1 MNNML
6 RTKEAALRWGI
17 TPRAVTTL
25 CKEGKIKNA
34 RKEKGVWMIPADAER
49 PIDHRFKSNS
59 SNKRTQTVKLPLPVG
74 ISDYRLAS
82 SEYYYVDK
90 TLMIRDFLDERP
102 MVSLFT
108 RPRRFGK
115 TLNLDMLRTF
125 FEKTDK
131 DTSIYFKDKKIWNC
145 GKKYQNYQGK
155 YPVIFL
161 TFKDVKRET
170 WEETYE
176 HLMQLIS
183 EEFQRHSELLES
195 NACSNYDKELFRKIV
210 SGKAS
215 STDYVSSLKTL
226 SEMLHKHHQ
235 ESVVIIIDEYDT
247 PIQQGYL
254 KDFYEPTISFMRNL
268 FSGGLKDNKNLAYGF
283 LTGILRVAKESIFSG
298 LNNLVVNSV
307 LNKKYSEYFG
317 FTKEEVKK
325 MADYYDA
332 SDKMDEICNWYD
344 GYRFGNTEIFN
355 PWSVINYLG
364 NHCEPRAYW
373 VSTSSNDIIGEILAE
388 ADNNTYEQ
396 LTGLLQGKSILS
408 YIDTSVI
415 YPQIKSNP
423 SSIYS
428 FLLVSGY
435 LKTTEPGKPFGTGT
449 MCKVALP
456 NKEILFVYQSEIL
469 DKLSN
474 IIPLG
479 SSIGIQEAV
488 YSGNVSALRDRLNV
502 LLKTSVSYYD
512 TAGENFYHGLMLGLL
527 AMTDNRYK
535 IFSNRESGDGRYDI
549 CLIPQ
554 QNNLPG
560 IIIELKAVKKYS
572 SEELKKLASDALIQ
586 IKDKHYDTR
595 LLQSGI
601 TNILNYGVAF
611 SGKHAEVAMSSS
623 NIATG

>member
-1 MNNML
+1 MNSNTL
-6 RTKEAALRWGI
+6 RVKEVALRWGI

-34 RKEKGVWMIPADAER
+34 RKEKGIWMIPADAER
-49 PIDHRFKSNS
+49 PVDHRFKSDSAN
-59 SNKRTQTVKLPLPVG
+59 RQAPVCRLPLPIG

-115 TLNLDMLRTF
+115 TLNMDMLRTF
-125 FEKTDK
+125 FEKTDE
-131 DTSIYFKDKKIWNC
+131 DTSVYFKDKKIWSC
-145 GKKYQNYQGK
+145 GKKYQKYQGK

-161 TFKDVKRET
+161 TFKDVKREN

-176 HLMQLIS
+176 HLVQLIS

-195 NACSNYDKELFRKIV
+195 QACSNYEKDLFQKITARN
-210 SGKAS
+210 AS
-215 STDYVSSLKTL
+215 STDYISSLKIL
-226 SEMLHKHHQ
+226 SEMLRKHYQ
-235 ESVVIIIDEYDT
+235 EAVVMIIDEYDT

-254 KDFYEPTISFMRNL
+254 QGFYEPIISFLRNL

-307 LNKKYSEYFG
+307 LDTKYSNYFG
-317 FTKEEVKK
+317 FTKEEIEI
-325 MADYYDA
+325 MADYYD
-332 SDKMDEICNWYD
+332 SSEKIEEICDWYG
-344 GYRFGNTEIFN
+344 GYFFGNTEIFN

-364 NHCEPRAYW
+364 NHCEPRTYW

-388 ADNNTYEQ
+388 ADNHTYEQ
-396 LTGLLQGKSILS
+396 LTGLLQGKKLLT

-435 LKTTEPGKPFGTGT
+435 LKTTGPGKPFGTGN
-449 MCKVALP
+449 MCEVALP
-456 NKEILFVYQSEIL
+456 NREILFVYQSEIL
-469 DKLSN
+469 DKLSY
-474 IIPLG
+474 IIPRG

-488 YSGNVSALRDRLNV
+488 YSGNVSVFKERLNT

-535 IFSNRESGDGRYDI
+535 IFSNGESGDGRYDI

-554 QNNLPG
+554 QQKLPG
-560 IIIELKAVKKYS
+560 VIIELKASRKCSANTLK
-572 SEELKKLASDALIQ
+572 ELAADALIQ
-586 IKDKHYDTR
+586 IENRHYDTQ

-601 TNILNYGVAF
+601 SNILKYGVSF
-611 SGKHAEVAMSSS
+611 CGKNVEIIMAE
-623 NIATG
+623 N

>member
-115 TLNLDMLRTF
+115 TLNMDMLRTF

-131 DTSIYFKDKKIWNC
+131 DTSIYFRDKKIWSC

-176 HLMQLIS
+176 HLVQLIS
-183 EEFQRHSELLES
+183 EEFQRHNEILES
-195 NACSNYDKELFRKIV
+195 NACSDYEKELFRKII
-210 SGKAS
+210 SGNAS
-215 STDYVSSLKTL
+215 STDYISSLKTL

-307 LNKKYSEYFG
+307 LDKKYSDYFG

-364 NHCEPRAYW
+364 NHCEPHAYW
-373 VSTSSNDIIGEILAE
+373 VSTSSNDIIGEILDE

-572 SEELKKLASDALIQ
+572 AEELKKLANDALIQ